1 MSKLPKPISNYVD
14 RFRQQFEALSLSSAT
29 SEDYEDLINNN
40 ASRLNNL
47 LMSGLG
53 ACTLILRMGAVINL
67 AKKLEEGSDEED
79 ALLMKQ
85 IIDNLREVLPSD
97 TNWKTIWKI
106 TCNTDSD
113 WYKCVES
120 EKGKQSLME
129 AFVTFRN
136 KYVHGIIALRIN
148 HLKKLISGIKILNRV
163 CEEVGPL
170 FENTKI
176 EIVDGKYYFF
186 EPTSGLFSKPNKT
199 NLYPFVQGGS
209 EDGLPYIF
217 QGLYD
222 NKKTAELISTFYGDV
237 QEQEGD
243 AHYQAVFDPMLKS
256 LKGGAG
262 RVFNHQDIIEY
273 YTECFVGREKEYDA
287 ITKWVLDKTASEK
300 ILPIYSQAGMGKGAL
315 AANIVSSM
323 SDKEFNI
330 PVLHHF
336 CGSGMANNLH
346 AVLYHFIL
354 QGKRMQIW
362 NLENSEIA
370 SKLER
375 LPSKYHELINL
386 FHELIDNLVITRKNT
401 NQCVVILIDGL
412 DEAYVAYSE
421 YHIKDYFSKYDEEG
435 EVIGTWESTTNVKW
449 IFTYREGVYNFPDLA
464 NIFNLELVQPLNG
477 LSVNSIESALSL
489 FNPTSEFIDTIAERG
504 KVS

>member
-273 YTECFVGREKEYDA
+273 YT
-287 ITKWVLDKTASEK
+287 W
-300 ILPIYSQAGMGKGAL
+300 
-315 AANIVSSM
+315 
-323 SDKEFNI
+323 
-330 PVLHHF
+330 
-336 CGSGMANNLH
+336 
-346 AVLYHFIL
+346 
-354 QGKRMQIW
+354 
-362 NLENSEIA
+362 
-370 SKLER
+370 
-375 LPSKYHELINL
+375 
-386 FHELIDNLVITRKNT
+386 
-401 NQCVVILIDGL
+401 
-412 DEAYVAYSE
+412 
-421 YHIKDYFSKYDEEG
+421 
-435 EVIGTWESTTNVKW
+435 
-449 IFTYREGVYNFPDLA
+449 
-464 NIFNLELVQPLNG
+464 
-477 LSVNSIESALSL
+477 
-489 FNPTSEFIDTIAERG
+489 
-504 KVS
+504 

>member
-14 RFRQQFEALSLSSAT
+14 RFRQQYEALNLSAASN
-29 SEDYEDLINNN
+29 EDYEDLINNN

-106 TCNTDSD
+106 TCKTDSD
-113 WYKCVES
+113 WYNCVES

-129 AFVTFRN
+129 SFVSFRN
-136 KYVHGIIALRIN
+136 KYVHGIISLRIN
-148 HLKKLISGIKILNRV
+148 HLKKLISGIKILHRV
-163 CEEVGPL
+163 CEEVSPL
-170 FENTKI
+170 FQNTEI
-176 EIVDGKYYFF
+176 EIIDGKYYFF
-186 EPTSGLFSKPNKT
+186 ESTSSVFSKPNKT
-199 NLYPFVQGGS
+199 SLYPFVQGGS

-222 NKKTAELISTFYGDV
+222 NKKTAELISTYYGDV
-237 QEQEGD
+237 QEQKSSS
-243 AHYQAVFDPMLKS
+243 HYQAVFDPMMKS

-262 RVFNHQDIIEY
+262 RVFNHQDIIDY

-287 ITKWVLDKTASEK
+287 IAKWVLDKRAAEK

-315 AANIVSSM
+315 AANIVSSL

-346 AVLYHFIL
+346 AILYHFIL

-362 NLENSEIA
+362 NLDSSEIA

-386 FHELIDNLVITRKNT
+386 FHELIDNLVITRKNI

-412 DEAYVAYSE
+412 DEASVAYSE
-421 YHIKDYFSKYDEEG
+421 YHIKDYFSKFDEEG

-449 IFTYREGVYNFPDLA
+449 IFTYREGVYNFPDLE
-464 NIFNLELVQPLNG
+464 NIFNLDLVQPLSG
-477 LSVNSIESALSL
+477 LSVGSIESALSL

-504 KVS
+504 KIS

>member
-1 MSKLPKPISNYVD
+1 MSKLPQPISNYVD
-14 RFRQQFEALSLSSAT
+14 RFREQLEALNISAA
-29 SEDYEDLINNN
+29 SNEDYENLINNSS
-40 ASRLNNL
+40 SRLNNL

-67 AKKLEEGSDEED
+67 AKKIEEGSDEED
-79 ALLMKQ
+79 AILMKQ

-106 TCNTDSD
+106 TCDPESD
-113 WYKCVES
+113 WYKCIDS

-148 HLKKLISGIKILNRV
+148 NLKKLIDGIKILDRV
-163 CEEVGPL
+163 CEEVSPL

-176 EIVDGKYYFF
+176 EISDGKYYFY
-186 EPTSGLFSKPNKT
+186 EPTSELFSKQNKT
-199 NLYPFVQGGS
+199 NLHPFVQGGS

-222 NKKTAELISTFYGDV
+222 NKKTAELISTFYGNV
-237 QEQEGD
+237 QEQLGD
-243 AHYQAVFDPMLKS
+243 THYEAVFGPMLKS

-262 RVFNHQDIIEY
+262 RVFNHQDIIDY
-273 YTECFVGREKEYDA
+273 YGECFVGREQESET
-287 ITKWVLDKTASEK
+287 ITKWVIDKSATNK

-315 AANIVSSM
+315 AANLVSTL
-323 SDKEFNI
+323 SDEEFNI

-336 CGSGMANNLH
+336 CGNGMANNLH

-370 SKLER
+370 NKLER

-386 FHELIDNLVITRKNT
+386 FHELIDNLVITRKNI

-412 DEAYVAYSE
+412 DEASVAYSE
-421 YHIKDYFSKYDEEG
+421 YHIKDYFYKYDEEG
-435 EVIGTWESTTNVKW
+435 QVVGTWENSSNVKW
-449 IFTYREGVYNFPDLA
+449 IFTYREGVYNFPDLE
-464 NIFNLELVQPLNG
+464 NIFNLEIVQPLNG
-477 LSVNSIESALSL
+477 LSVSSIESALKL
-489 FNPTSEFIDTIAERG
+489 FNPTSEFTDTIAERG
-504 KVS
+504 KVL

>member
-14 RFRQQFEALSLSSAT
+14 RFRQQFKTLNLNAASYK
-29 SEDYEDLINNN
+29 DYEDLINKN

-106 TCNTDSD
+106 TCDIDSD

-129 AFVTFRN
+129 SFITFRN
-136 KYVHGIIALRIN
+136 KYVHEIITLKKN
-148 HLKKLISGIKILNRV
+148 HLKKIISGVKILNRI

-170 FENTKI
+170 FENTNI
-176 EIVDGKYYFF
+176 EIIENNYYFI
-186 EPTSGLFSKPNKT
+186 EPKSGLLSKPNKI
-199 NLYPFVQGGS
+199 NLYPFVQKGS

-222 NKKTAELISTFYGDV
+222 NKKTAELISTFYGDI

-243 AHYQAVFDPMLKS
+243 KHYQAVFDPMLKS

-262 RVFNHQDIIEY
+262 KVFNHQDIIDY
-273 YTECFVGREKEYDA
+273 YTKCFVGREKEYNA
-287 ITKWVLDKTASEK
+287 IKKWVLDKTATEK
-300 ILPIYSQAGMGKGAL
+300 ILPIFSQAGMGKGAL
-315 AANIVSSM
+315 AASIVSNM

-346 AVLYHFIL
+346 AILYHLIL

-370 SKLER
+370 NKLRR
-375 LPSKYHELINL
+375 LPSKYYELINL
-386 FHELIDNLVITRKNT
+386 FHELLEDLVITRKNT
-401 NQCVVILIDGL
+401 NECIVILIDGL
-412 DEAYVAYSE
+412 DEASVAFSE
-421 YHIKDYFSKYDEEG
+421 YHIKDYFSKYNDEG
-435 EVIGTWESTTNVKW
+435 QVVGNWECTSNVKW
-449 IFTYREGVYNFPDLA
+449 IFTYREGFYIFPDIE
-464 NIFNLELVQPLNG
+464 NIFNLDLVQPLNG
-477 LSVNSIESALSL
+477 LSASSIKSALSI
-489 FNPTSEFIDTIAERG
+489 FNPTSKFIETVIERG

>member
-1 MSKLPKPISNYVD
+1 LSKLPQPISNYVD
-14 RFRQQFEALSLSSAT
+14 RFREQFEALNLSAS
-29 SEDYEDLINNN
+29 SNEDYENLINNN

-67 AKKLEEGSDEED
+67 AKKIEEGSDEED

-106 TCNTDSD
+106 TCKPESD
-113 WYKCVES
+113 WYRCVDS
-120 EKGKQSLME
+120 VKGKQSLME

-136 KYVHGIIALRIN
+136 NYVHGIISLRIN
-148 HLKKLISGIKILNRV
+148 QVKMISDGIKILNRV
-163 CEEVGPL
+163 CEEVSPL
-170 FENTKI
+170 FDNTKI
-176 EIVDGKYYFF
+176 EISDGKYYFS

-199 NLYPFVQGGS
+199 NLHPFVQGGS

-237 QEQEGD
+237 QEQESD
-243 AHYQAVFDPMLKS
+243 VHYQAVFDPILKS
-256 LKGGAG
+256 LSGGAG
-262 RVFNHQDIIEY
+262 RVFNNQNIIDY
-273 YTECFVGREKEYDA
+273 YGECFVGREQESDA
-287 ITKWVLDKTASEK
+287 ISKWILDKKIIEK

-315 AANIVSSM
+315 AANVVSNM

-346 AVLYHFIL
+346 AILYHFIL
-354 QGKRMQIW
+354 QGRRMQIW
-362 NLENSEIA
+362 NLENAKIFE
-370 SKLER
+370 KLKK
-375 LPSKYHELINL
+375 LPTKYHELINL
-386 FHELIDNLVITRKNT
+386 FHELLDNLVITRKNV
-401 NQCVVILIDGL
+401 NECLIIVIDGL
-412 DEAYVAYSE
+412 DEASVAYSE
-421 YHIKDYFSKYDEEG
+421 YHIKDYFSKYDDEG
-435 EVIGTWESTTNVKW
+435 QVTGTWEASSNVKW
-449 IFTYREGVYNFPDLA
+449 IFTYREGVYNFPDLD
-464 NIFNLELVQPLNG
+464 NILNLEIVQPLNG
-477 LSVNSIESALSL
+477 LSVSAIQSALKS
-489 FNPTSEFIDTIAERG
+489 FNPTSEFIETIAERG
-504 KVS
+504 KVL

>member
-14 RFRQQFEALSLSSAT
+14 RFRQQYEALNLSAASN
-29 SEDYEDLINNN
+29 EDYEDLINNN

-67 AKKLEEGSDEED
+67 SKKLEEGSDEED

-106 TCNTDSD
+106 TCNSDSD

-129 AFVTFRN
+129 TFVTFRN

-148 HLKKLISGIKILNRV
+148 HLQKLTSGIKILNRV

-176 EIVDGKYYFF
+176 EIIDGKYYFF

-315 AANIVSSM
+315 AANILSNM

-330 PVLHHF
+330 PVLHHWG
-336 CGSGMANNLH
+336 GSGMANNLH

-412 DEAYVAYSE
+412 DEASVAYSE

-435 EVIGTWESTTNVKW
+435 EVIGSWQSTTNVKW

-464 NIFNLELVQPLNG
+464 NIFNLDLVQPLNG
-477 LSVNSIESALSL
+477 LSVDSIESALSL

>member
-1 MSKLPKPISNYVD
+1 MRKLPEPINSYVT
-14 RFRQQFEALSLSSAT
+14 RFNEQFKLLGLHNADYDTYEKLVTNNSSQ
-29 SEDYEDLINNN
+29 
-40 ASRLNNL
+40 LNNL

-53 ACTLILRMGAVINL
+53 ACTLLLRLGAVINL

-79 ALLMKQ
+79 ALLMRQ
-85 IIDNLREVLPSD
+85 ILDNLREVLPSD

-106 TCNTDSD
+106 TCNPNSI
-113 WYKCVES
+113 WYECVKS

-129 AFVTFRN
+129 KFVTFRN
-136 KYVHGIIALRIN
+136 KYVHGIISIRPNNI
-148 HLKKLISGIKILNRV
+148 KKLMDGITILNNV
-163 CEEVGPL
+163 CREVSLL

-176 EIVDGKYYFF
+176 EENDKIFYFENKKEF
-186 EPTSGLFSKPNKT
+186 FSSKT
-199 NLYPFVQGGS
+199 LKISLYPFVQSGS

-222 NKKTAELISTFYGDV
+222 NKQIAELISTFHGDIE
-237 QEQEGD
+237 EQLGSEHYEG
-243 AHYQAVFDPMLKS
+243 VFNPMLNS

-262 RVFNHQDIIEY
+262 RVFNHEDIINY
-273 YTECFVGREKEYDA
+273 YSECFVGREQESTE
-287 ITKWVLDKTASEK
+287 IMEWVMDRDSSEK

-315 AANIVSSM
+315 AANIVSIM

-362 NLENSEIA
+362 NLENTEITN
-370 SKLER
+370 KLER

-386 FHELIDNLVITRKNT
+386 FHELIDNLVITRKNV

-412 DEAYVAYSE
+412 DEASVAYSE
-421 YHIKDYFSKYDEEG
+421 FHIKDYFSKYDEEG
-435 EVIGTWESTTNVKW
+435 QVTGTWGNSTNVKW
-449 IFTYREGVYNFPDLA
+449 VFTYREGVYNFPELD
-464 NIFNLELVQPLNG
+464 NILNLEIVQPLNG
-477 LSVNSIESALSL
+477 LSVSSIESALKS
-489 FNPTSEFIDTIAERG
+489 FNPTSEFIETVAERG
-504 KVS
+504 KIS